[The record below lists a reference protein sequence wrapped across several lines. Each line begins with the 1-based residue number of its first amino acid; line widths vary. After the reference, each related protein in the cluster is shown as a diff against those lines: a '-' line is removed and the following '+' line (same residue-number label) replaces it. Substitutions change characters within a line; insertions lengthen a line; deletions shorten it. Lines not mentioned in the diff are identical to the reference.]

1 MIRVLLILAT
11 LYAGYAIYKRV
22 YAQVCPACGERMK
35 KGIAACPACNRPVNA
50 DSAIEATILPEKS
63 QDQSEYADDPLRS
76 PLVLT
81 LIVLTVLAAAAVA
94 FFVHVVGKQ

>member
-22 YAQVCPACGERMK
+22 YAQVCPACGQRMK
-35 KGIAACPACNRPVNA
+35 TGIDVCPACKRPVNA
-50 DSAIEATILPEKS
+50 DSAIEATILSE
-63 QDQSEYADDPLRS
+63 DDHNRSEYSDDPLRS